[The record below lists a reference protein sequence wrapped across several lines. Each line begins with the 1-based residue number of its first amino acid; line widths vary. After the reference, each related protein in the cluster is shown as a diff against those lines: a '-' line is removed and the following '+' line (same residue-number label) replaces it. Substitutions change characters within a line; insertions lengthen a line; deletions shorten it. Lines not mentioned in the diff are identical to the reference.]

1 VAERGQH
8 GAERHEAVEYAL
20 LGLLRDGPGHGY
32 RLAAAFGPSGR
43 LGLIVRLKMSQLYA
57 YLHKLERTGWL
68 TMTDE
73 GETAPDGQSGK
84 EAGRMRRVF
93 ALTSAGENAFD
104 AWLATPITA
113 TREMRLTFLLK
124 LAFALHDPMQAR
136 TLVARQREASATWLG
151 RLRAQEARVRS
162 DGGEDAPVGQEE
174 RLIRLLTLRQRI
186 RLSEATLAWL
196 DETSQII
203 INQVD

>member
-1 VAERGQH
+1 MAERGQH